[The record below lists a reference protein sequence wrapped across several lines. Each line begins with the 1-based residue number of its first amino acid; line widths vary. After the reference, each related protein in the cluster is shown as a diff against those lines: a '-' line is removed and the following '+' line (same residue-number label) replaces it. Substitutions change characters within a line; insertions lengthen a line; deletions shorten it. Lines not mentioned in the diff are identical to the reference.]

1 MGRPGGD
8 LTYKQSNECPIC
20 SGAMEEVISLPRFP
34 LTEMYEPYTES
45 FEDGRGLVDQSFLYC
60 QPCSHGKLG
69 TIVPPETL
77 YAGDYRTKTSN
88 SVGASHSVSSFYAF
102 LRNFLDF
109 ANFETVIDVGA
120 NDSSLL
126 DKFPEK
132 RRVAVDP
139 NASGSS
145 ELIREYIERADL
157 TSFKRDKKL
166 IVSSHTLE
174 HIEKPE
180 AFLEKV
186 SSIFCHGDVLA
197 LQFPSLDYLVKDA
210 RIDQIHH
217 QHIHY
222 FSLRSTSLLLAK
234 HGFEIVQYKFDDG
247 HYGTLQLIARRGL
260 EELKG
265 DVVHEFDILEA
276 NGRFGYQTSGFAQ
289 SVSNLRE
296 PIGYGASLMLPVL
309 GYYADLS
316 PLVCVADQ
324 DESKWGQRYINL
336 NKPITAPPDLRGRSV
351 VITAFNTRMAVRA
364 ITKKL
369 IEAGAR
375 DIIVP
380 FHQL

>member
-1 MGRPGGD
+1 MRRGPMKR
-8 LTYKQSNECPIC
+8 SNECPIC
-20 SGAMEEVISLPRFP
+20 LGVMEELIALPRFP
-34 LTEMYEPYTES
+34 LTEMYEPYDAEK
-45 FEDGRGLVDQSFLYC
+45 FEHGRGLVDQSFLYC
-60 QPCSHGKLG
+60 QPCSHGKLEC
-69 TIVPPETL
+69 IVPPETL

-102 LRNFLDF
+102 LRDFLDF
-109 ANFETVIDVGA
+109 SNFETVIDVGA

-145 ELIREYIERADL
+145 ELIREYVEKADL
-157 TSFKRDKKL
+157 ASFKRDKKL

-174 HIEKPE
+174 HIEKPDV
-180 AFLEKV
+180 FLEKV
-186 SSIFCHGDVLA
+186 SSIFCHGDILA

-234 HGFEIVQYKFDDG
+234 HGFEIIKYQFDG
-247 HYGTLQLIARRGL
+247 AHYGTLQVICRRGL

-265 DVVHEFDILEA
+265 AAIDARLIPATKHDFDIQMYA
-276 NGRFGYQTSGFAQ
+276 YNAAIGRLDA
-289 SVSNLRE
+289 

-309 GYYADLS
+309 DYYAYLN
-316 PLVCVADQ
+316 PLVCIADQ
-324 DESKWGQRYINL
+324 DESKWGLRWINV
-336 NKPITAPPDLRGRSV
+336 NKPISASPDVRGRDV
-351 VITAFNTRMAVRA
+351 VVTAFNTKLAVRKIA
-364 ITKKL
+364 MKL
-369 IEAGAR
+369 MNEGAR
-375 DIIVP
+375 NVVVP
-380 FHQL
+380 FATL